1 MQPKVYN
8 VTCNTTDYINTNN
21 TYYITK
27 IINET
32 KIYKSEVNLSNISS
46 LIESELYDIVNL
58 AHNFSSINIL
68 TNLSK
73 GVSNNSLMISKT
85 ISEISNSTNNTLG
98 DINLLKDLIYKI
110 NSTFSN
116 SSYSN
121 LLERTVDNL
130 SALIY
135 KIYNRTITL
144 GPILNNLSTNYEL
157 KINNLTGSLLNTSY
171 SFKQTIYGL
180 NSSIFKVMNE
190 TDILF
195 SNAQKNDSNY
205 LIGISKDTINNV
217 RLLEGISYQLNNEDY
232 NINYNQQLLK
242 DILNQ
247 VDKYINITNKTINER
262 THTNYSEIS
271 IDNISD
277 ITTIKNV
284 GNVTYYF
291 FSLKPNKT
299 LNLTIMNGNE
309 HLKLI
314 FNYPYNSPFL
324 PLNSISKVSN
334 NSIVRSIA
342 NPNKQS
348 NNIASIFNYII
359 STLGSFFSL
368 IIPFI

>member
-1 MQPKVYN
+1 MN
-8 VTCNTTDYINTNN
+8 LRS
-21 TYYITK
+21 
-27 IINET
+27 IILP
-32 KIYKSEVNLSNISS
+32 V
-46 LIESELYDIVNL
+46 V
-58 AHNFSSINIL
+58 
-68 TNLSK
+68 
-73 GVSNNSLMISKT
+73 
-85 ISEISNSTNNTLG
+85 
-98 DINLLKDLIYKI
+98 
-110 NSTFSN
+110 
-116 SSYSN
+116 
-121 LLERTVDNL
+121 
-130 SALIY
+130 
-135 KIYNRTITL
+135 
-144 GPILNNLSTNYEL
+144 
-157 KINNLTGSLLNTSY
+157 
-171 SFKQTIYGL
+171 YGL